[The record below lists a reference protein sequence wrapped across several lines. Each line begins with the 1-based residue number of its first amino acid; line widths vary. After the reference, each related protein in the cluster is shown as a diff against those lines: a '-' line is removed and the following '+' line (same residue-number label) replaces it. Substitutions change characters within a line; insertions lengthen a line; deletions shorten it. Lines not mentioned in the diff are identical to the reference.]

1 MGKKM
6 FMEASTG
13 SDTSS
18 TSNNAVRFVCYL
30 ATKSSKLCQ
39 YQLQIT
45 ETNLSIISSNK
56 QKVKSTLP
64 TQTVHIKETPKQ
76 VREANQGDQ
85 EANEESPKV
94 NAPVQIPEQAAAA
107 TQEPA
112 QLYWYPVKLVLPQN
126 KSRTIFTETRK
137 ARKELIA
144 AVLTA

>member
-1 MGKKM
+1 M
-6 FMEASTG
+6 
-13 SDTSS
+13 
-18 TSNNAVRFVCYL
+18 
-30 ATKSSKLCQ
+30 
-39 YQLQIT
+39 
-45 ETNLSIISSNK
+45 
-56 QKVKSTLP
+56 
-64 TQTVHIKETPKQ
+64 HIKETPKQ

-85 EANEESPKV
+85 EANEGSPKV